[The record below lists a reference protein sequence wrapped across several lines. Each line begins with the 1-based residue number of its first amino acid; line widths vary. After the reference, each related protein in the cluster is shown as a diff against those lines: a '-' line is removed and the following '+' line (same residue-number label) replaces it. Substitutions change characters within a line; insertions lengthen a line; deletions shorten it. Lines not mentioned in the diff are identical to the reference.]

1 MDQLHNINTDRLF
14 DAIMSL
20 KSREECYMFFEDVCT
35 VKEIKDMT
43 QRFQAAILLDA
54 GESYLSVTQK
64 VGISSATI
72 SRVNRCLN
80 YGAGGYRIAID
91 ALKEEQDEDRS

>member
-1 MDQLHNINTDRLF
+1 MDSLHNINTDILF

-43 QRFQAAILLDA
+43 QRFQAAILLDK
-54 GESYLSVTQK
+54 GESYVSVTQK

-91 ALKEEQDEDRS
+91 RVSGEEEQE